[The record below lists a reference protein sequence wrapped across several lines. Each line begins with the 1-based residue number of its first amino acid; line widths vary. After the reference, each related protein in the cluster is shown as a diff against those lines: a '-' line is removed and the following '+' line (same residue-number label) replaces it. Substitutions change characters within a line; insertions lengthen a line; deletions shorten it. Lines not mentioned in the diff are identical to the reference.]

1 MESVVV
7 FAPLLFRDTIAR
19 VNCDVLTWKLIK
31 NNTKS
36 AALNRQQMLR
46 RCRYRLLLKNL
57 NVNVMNVEFVH
68 PNFLAIEKCQGK

>member
-7 FAPLLFRDTIAR
+7 FALLLFRDTIAR

-31 NNTKS
+31 NYTKS

-46 RCRYRLLLKNL
+46 RRRRRRLLFQNL
-57 NVNVMNVEFVH
+57 NVNVMNAQLAFH
-68 PNFLAIEKCQGK
+68 PIFSFHN